1 MLESLPNTVG
11 YRLVT
16 QDRAKWE
23 TRFADRKD
31 TTKDI
36 TDFRTRAAKVTSA
49 EDMLKDYKLM
59 KFTLTAY
66 GLESELGKTAV
77 LRKLLTE
84 DPASDKSFA
93 NRMVDPRYKQFAQ
106 DMAKWD
112 PPAIQQP
119 DVQAK
124 MEKNYITNAFEA
136 SEGANGLRASLY
148 FKRKAEGVTSVANI
162 IGDKVMM
169 EVMRG
174 ALNLGDK
181 FSMLDYD
188 QQKRI
193 LTKRVNIEDF
203 QDPKKVDQMAQRY
216 LLAHGQSEPT
226 STVATILS
234 GGNGVNSIIGLGMTL
249 RLSV

>member
-1 MLESLPNTVG
+1 MLEGLPNTVS

-31 TTKDI
+31 TSKDVA
-36 TDFRTRAAKVTSA
+36 DFRARAAKVTSA

-59 KFTLTAY
+59 KFALTAY

-112 PPAIQQP
+112 PPALSDP
-119 DVQAK
+119 EMLAK
-124 MEKNYITNAFEA
+124 VEKNYITNAFEIA
-136 SEGANGLRASLY
+136 ESANGLRASLY

-169 EVMRG
+169 EVVRG

-193 LTKRVNIEDF
+193 LTQRLNMEDF
-203 QDPKKVDQMAQRY
+203 QNPKKVDQMAQRY
-216 LLAHGQSEPT
+216 LITHGQSEPT
-226 STVATILS
+226 SMVGTILS
-234 GGNGVNSIIGLGMTL
+234 GGDGVNSIIGLGMNL
-249 RLSV
+249 RLKV